1 MIKPPSWKKDAVPT
15 PKGWRHPKTSELL
28 LPKKLSEA
36 DIAEYMGTA
45 VTLTEA
51 PTNAKEHAQE
61 HVEPIEVDEDHHT
74 HPDGTSHSHPG
85 GSEPHTHDDEHDLED
100 MSKVELEELGRE
112 HGVELDRR
120 QKKSTLVGKVK
131 NLLS

>member
-15 PKGWRHPKTSELL
+15 AKGWRHPKTGELL

-51 PTNAKEHAQE
+51 PTNAQEHAQE
-61 HVEPIEVDEDHHT
+61 HVEPIEVDED
-74 HPDGTSHSHPG
+74 
-85 GSEPHTHDDEHDLED
+85 DLED
-100 MSKVELEELGRE
+100 MTKLELEELGRE

>member
-15 PKGWRHPKTSELL
+15 AKGWRHPKTGELL

-51 PTNAKEHAQE
+51 PTNAQEHAQE
-61 HVEPIEVDEDHHT
+61 HVEPIEVDED
-74 HPDGTSHSHPG
+74 
-85 GSEPHTHDDEHDLED
+85 DLED
-100 MSKVELEELGRE
+100 MTKVELEELGRE

-120 QKKSTLVGKVK
+120 QKKSTLIGKVK
-131 NLLS
+131 NLMS

>member
-15 PKGWRHPKTSELL
+15 AKGWKHPKTGELL
-28 LPKKLSEA
+28 LPKKISEA

-45 VTLTEA
+45 VTLKEA
-51 PTNAKEHAQE
+51 PTTAEEHAKE
-61 HVEPIEVDEDHHT
+61 HVEPIEVDEDYHT

-85 GSEPHTHDDEHDLED
+85 GSEPHTHDDDHDLED
-100 MSKVELEELGRE
+100 MSKEELEELGRE

>member
-61 HVEPIEVDEDHHT
+61 HVEPIEVIED
-74 HPDGTSHSHPG
+74 DV
-85 GSEPHTHDDEHDLED
+85 LED

>member
-1 MIKPPSWKKDAVPT
+1 MLKPPSWKKDAVPT
-15 PKGWRHPKTSELL
+15 PKGWKHPKTSELL
-28 LPKKLSEA
+28 LPKKISEA
-36 DIAEYMGTA
+36 EIAEFMGTA
-45 VTLTEA
+45 VTLTES
-51 PTNAKEHAQE
+51 PTSAQEHAQE
-61 HVEPIEVDEDHHT
+61 HVEPIEVVED
-74 HPDGTSHSHPG
+74 DV
-85 GSEPHTHDDEHDLED
+85 LED

>member
-15 PKGWRHPKTSELL
+15 AKGWKHPKTGELL

-61 HVEPIEVDEDHHT
+61 HVEPIEVDED
-74 HPDGTSHSHPG
+74 
-85 GSEPHTHDDEHDLED
+85 DLED
-100 MSKVELEELGRE
+100 MTKLELEEIGRE

-120 QKKSTLVGKVK
+120 QKKSTLIGKVK
-131 NLLS
+131 NLMS

>member
-15 PKGWRHPKTSELL
+15 AKGWRHPKTGELL

-51 PTNAKEHAQE
+51 PTNAQEHAQE
-61 HVEPIEVDEDHHT
+61 HVEPIEVDED
-74 HPDGTSHSHPG
+74 
-85 GSEPHTHDDEHDLED
+85 DLED
-100 MSKVELEELGRE
+100 MTKLELEELGRE

-120 QKKSTLVGKVK
+120 QKKSTLIGKVK
-131 NLLS
+131 NLMS

>member
-15 PKGWRHPKTSELL
+15 AKGWKHPKTGELL
-28 LPKKLSEA
+28 LPKKISEA

-45 VTLTEA
+45 VTLKEA
-51 PTNAKEHAQE
+51 PTTAEEHAKE
-61 HVEPIEVDEDHHT
+61 HVEPIEVDEDH
-74 HPDGTSHSHPG
+74 
-85 GSEPHTHDDEHDLED
+85 DLED
-100 MSKVELEELGRE
+100 MSKEELEELGRE

-120 QKKSTLVGKVK
+120 QKKSTLVSKVK

>member
-15 PKGWRHPKTSELL
+15 AKGWRHPKTGELL

-51 PTNAKEHAQE
+51 PTNAQEHAQE
-61 HVEPIEVDEDHHT
+61 HVEPIEVDED
-74 HPDGTSHSHPG
+74 
-85 GSEPHTHDDEHDLED
+85 DLED
-100 MSKVELEELGRE
+100 MTKVELEELGRE

>member
-1 MIKPPSWKKDAVPT
+1 MINPPSWKKDAVPT
-15 PKGWRHPKTSELL
+15 AKGWRHPKTGELL

-51 PTNAKEHAQE
+51 PTNAQEHAQE
-61 HVEPIEVDEDHHT
+61 HVEPIEVDED
-74 HPDGTSHSHPG
+74 
-85 GSEPHTHDDEHDLED
+85 DLED
-100 MSKVELEELGRE
+100 MTKVELEELGRE

>member
-1 MIKPPSWKKDAVPT
+1 MLKPPSWKKDAVPT
-15 PKGWRHPKTSELL
+15 PKGWKHPKTSELL
-28 LPKKLSEA
+28 LPKKISEA
-36 DIAEYMGTA
+36 EIAEYMGTA
-45 VTLTEA
+45 VTLTES
-51 PTNAKEHAQE
+51 PTSAQEHAQE
-61 HVEPIEVDEDHHT
+61 HVEPIEVVED
-74 HPDGTSHSHPG
+74 DV
-85 GSEPHTHDDEHDLED
+85 LED

>member
-15 PKGWRHPKTSELL
+15 PKGWKHPKTSELL
-28 LPKKLSEA
+28 LPKKISEA
-36 DIAEYMGTA
+36 EIAEYMGTA
-45 VTLTEA
+45 VTLTES
-51 PTNAKEHAQE
+51 PTSAQEHAQE
-61 HVEPIEVDEDHHT
+61 HVEPIEVVED
-74 HPDGTSHSHPG
+74 DV
-85 GSEPHTHDDEHDLED
+85 LED
-100 MSKVELEELGRE
+100 MSKAELEELGRE

>member
-1 MIKPPSWKKDAVPT
+1 MLKPPSWKKDAVPT
-15 PKGWRHPKTSELL
+15 LKGWKHPKTNELL
-28 LPKKLSEA
+28 LPKKISEA
-36 DIAEYMGTA
+36 EIAEYMGTA
-45 VTLTEA
+45 VTLTES
-51 PTNAKEHAQE
+51 PTSAQEHAQE

-74 HPDGTSHSHPG
+74 H
-85 GSEPHTHDDEHDLED
+85 DDEHDLED
-100 MSKVELEELGRE
+100 MTKVELEELGRE

>member
-15 PKGWRHPKTSELL
+15 PKGWRHPKTGELL

-51 PTNAKEHAQE
+51 PTNAQEHAQE
-61 HVEPIEVDEDHHT
+61 HVEPIEVDED
-74 HPDGTSHSHPG
+74 
-85 GSEPHTHDDEHDLED
+85 DLED
-100 MSKVELEELGRE
+100 MTKVELEELGRE

-120 QKKSTLVGKVK
+120 QKKSTLVSKVK

>member
-15 PKGWRHPKTSELL
+15 PKGWRHPKTGELL

-51 PTNAKEHAQE
+51 PTNAQEHAQE
-61 HVEPIEVDEDHHT
+61 HVEPIEVDED
-74 HPDGTSHSHPG
+74 
-85 GSEPHTHDDEHDLED
+85 DLED
-100 MSKVELEELGRE
+100 MTKLELEELGRE

-120 QKKSTLVGKVK
+120 QKKSTLIGKVK
-131 NLLS
+131 NLMS

>member
-15 PKGWRHPKTSELL
+15 PKGWKHPKTSELL
-28 LPKKLSEA
+28 LPKKISEA
-36 DIAEYMGTA
+36 EIAEYMGTA
-45 VTLTEA
+45 VTLTES
-51 PTNAKEHAQE
+51 PTSAKEHAQE
-61 HVEPIEVDEDHHT
+61 HVEPIEVVED
-74 HPDGTSHSHPG
+74 DV
-85 GSEPHTHDDEHDLED
+85 LED
-100 MSKVELEELGRE
+100 MSKAELEELGRE

>member
-1 MIKPPSWKKDAVPT
+1 MLKPPSWKKDAVPT
-15 PKGWRHPKTSELL
+15 PKGWKHPKTSELL

-45 VTLTEA
+45 VTLTES
-51 PTNAKEHAQE
+51 PTSAKEHAQE
-61 HVEPIEVDEDHHT
+61 HVEPIEVVED
-74 HPDGTSHSHPG
+74 DV
-85 GSEPHTHDDEHDLED
+85 LED
-100 MSKVELEELGRE
+100 MSKAELEELGRE

>member
-15 PKGWRHPKTSELL
+15 PKGWRHPKTGELL

-36 DIAEYMGTA
+36 DIAGYMGTA

-51 PTNAKEHAQE
+51 PTSAQEHAQE
-61 HVEPIEVDEDHHT
+61 HVEPIEVIED
-74 HPDGTSHSHPG
+74 DV
-85 GSEPHTHDDEHDLED
+85 LED

>member
-15 PKGWRHPKTSELL
+15 AKGWRHPKTGELL

-51 PTNAKEHAQE
+51 PTNAQEHAQE
-61 HVEPIEVDEDHHT
+61 HVEPIEVDED
-74 HPDGTSHSHPG
+74 
-85 GSEPHTHDDEHDLED
+85 DLED
-100 MSKVELEELGRE
+100 MTKVELEELGRE

-120 QKKSTLVGKVK
+120 QKKSTLEGKVK

>member
-1 MIKPPSWKKDAVPT
+1 MLKPPSWKKDAVPT
-15 PKGWRHPKTSELL
+15 PKGWKHPKTSELL

-45 VTLTEA
+45 VTLTES
-51 PTNAKEHAQE
+51 PTSAQEHAQE
-61 HVEPIEVDEDHHT
+61 HVEPIEVVED
-74 HPDGTSHSHPG
+74 DV
-85 GSEPHTHDDEHDLED
+85 LED
-100 MSKVELEELGRE
+100 MSKAELEELGRE

>member
-1 MIKPPSWKKDAVPT
+1 MLKPPSWKKDAVPT
-15 PKGWRHPKTSELL
+15 PKGWKHPKNSELL
-28 LPKKLSEA
+28 LPKKISEA
-36 DIAEYMGTA
+36 EIAEFMGTA
-45 VTLTEA
+45 VTLTES
-51 PTNAKEHAQE
+51 PTSAQEHAQE
-61 HVEPIEVDEDHHT
+61 HVEPIEVVED
-74 HPDGTSHSHPG
+74 DV
-85 GSEPHTHDDEHDLED
+85 LED

>member
-15 PKGWRHPKTSELL
+15 AKGWKHPKTGELL
-28 LPKKLSEA
+28 LPKKISEA

-51 PTNAKEHAQE
+51 PTSAQEHAQE
-61 HVEPIEVDEDHHT
+61 HVEPIEVIED
-74 HPDGTSHSHPG
+74 DV
-85 GSEPHTHDDEHDLED
+85 LED

>member
-15 PKGWRHPKTSELL
+15 PKGWKHPKTSELL

-45 VTLTEA
+45 VTLTES
-51 PTNAKEHAQE
+51 PTSAKEHAQE
-61 HVEPIEVDEDHHT
+61 HVEPIEVVED
-74 HPDGTSHSHPG
+74 DV
-85 GSEPHTHDDEHDLED
+85 LED
-100 MSKVELEELGRE
+100 MSKAELEELGRE

-120 QKKSTLVGKVK
+120 QKKSTLVSKVK

>member
-51 PTNAKEHAQE
+51 PTNAQEHAQE
-61 HVEPIEVDEDHHT
+61 HVEPIEVDED
-74 HPDGTSHSHPG
+74 
-85 GSEPHTHDDEHDLED
+85 DLED
-100 MSKVELEELGRE
+100 MTKVELEELGRE

-120 QKKSTLVGKVK
+120 QKKSTLVSKVK

>member
-15 PKGWRHPKTSELL
+15 PKGWKHPKTSELL

-45 VTLTEA
+45 VTLTES
-51 PTNAKEHAQE
+51 PTSAKEHAQE
-61 HVEPIEVDEDHHT
+61 HVEPIEVVED
-74 HPDGTSHSHPG
+74 DV
-85 GSEPHTHDDEHDLED
+85 LED
-100 MSKVELEELGRE
+100 MSKAELEELGRE